1 MRAQQH
7 PGEREISGYLEPLRR
22 GFGNDISVC
31 FVCVNTLELLQ
42 QQLNIHLESCV
53 NLILS
58 IFLVM
63 IKRNIRN
70 TVAATTTYTLP

>member
-22 GFGNDISVC
+22 GLVNDISVC
-31 FVCVNTLELLQ
+31 FVCVNRLELLQ
-42 QQLNIHLESCV
+42 QQLNIHLQSCV

-58 IFLVM
+58 VFLAM
-63 IKRNIRN
+63 INRNIRN
-70 TVAATTTYTLP
+70 TVAATTLP